1 MSLYYI
7 YHGSLFT
14 IRKLLV
20 ILFLSVLS
28 STTASAW
35 ISTPFKFHEVAD
47 NGSEMYHCGNGE
59 MEMTGPYWF
68 DEQIISTSNGCSIDV
83 YGYVPHSGNFRVR
96 MRAKSTAGLNLSA
109 TSNPFYLDSTTSIAS
124 QDVIATTGSG
134 TGVVRDYGPMTRWWC
149 TYLVDDAGNEYVI
162 DHCRD
167 GGTPIPPTP
176 PVPDTSCTINN
187 GNVLS
192 VSLGTLER
200 SEIPTSPGSGSAKS
214 IPFAVN
220 CTGGNVTV
228 NMQLNYTPISVGSSQ
243 AVKTSANGVGVAI
256 MYNNKALSTTDITP
270 VTFLQGSNTLNLS
283 FEAVRDSAVNLADI
297 PTGAFT
303 ANAVLVMTQQ

>member
-1 MSLYYI
+1 MQKI
-7 YHGSLFT
+7 
-14 IRKLLV
+14 LLV
-20 ILFLSVLS
+20 IVLS
-28 STTASAW
+28 LLSITTAIASIA
-35 ISTPFKFHEVAD
+35 SPFQFYEVAD
-47 NGSEMYHCGNGE
+47 NGSVLYHCDYGE
-59 MEMTGPYWF
+59 MELVGGYHWM
-68 DEQIISTSNGCSIDV
+68 DDQIISNPNRCSIDV
-83 YGYVPHSGNFRVR
+83 YGYVPHSGNYRVR
-96 MRAKSTAGLNLSA
+96 MRAKSTAGLNISA
-109 TSNPFYLDSTTSIAS
+109 TSNPFYLDATISIIS
-124 QDVIATTGSG
+124 QNVTATGSG
-134 TGVVRDYGPMTRWWC
+134 TGVVRDYSPMTRWWC
-149 TYLVDDAGNEYVI
+149 TYLVDDAGNEYVVGYC
-162 DHCRD
+162 HD

-256 MYNNKALSTTDITP
+256 MYDNKPLSTTDITP